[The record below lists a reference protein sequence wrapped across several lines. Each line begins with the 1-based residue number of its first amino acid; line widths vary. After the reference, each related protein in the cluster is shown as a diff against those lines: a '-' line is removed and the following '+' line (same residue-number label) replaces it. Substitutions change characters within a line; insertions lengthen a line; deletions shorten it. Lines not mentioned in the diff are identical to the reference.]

1 MPVSKNR
8 KGHAKKAALRKTQ
21 AKERKNRAER
31 LYREMI
37 AELNTKAT
45 SMTDMLNKEEAQVT
59 TNAEDEYAVVEV
71 PESNEPI
78 IINTPGIV

>member
-31 LYREMI
+31 MYREMI

-59 TNAEDEYAVVEV
+59 TNAGDEYAVVEV